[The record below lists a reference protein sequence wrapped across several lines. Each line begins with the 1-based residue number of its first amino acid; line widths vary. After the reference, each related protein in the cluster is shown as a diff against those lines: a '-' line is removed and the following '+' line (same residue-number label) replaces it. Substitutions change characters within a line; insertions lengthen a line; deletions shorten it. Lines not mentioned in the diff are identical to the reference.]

1 MKRLLITT
9 FLLAL
14 IVLFAA
20 APARAQ
26 AESFDFHVSFG
37 TDVAIGSYRW
47 NEYEASPYG
56 SVASLHGNPVPS
68 IEGEY
73 SSGPDGFGF
82 SYGTAA
88 ALITLPEGCDLI
100 DITWDSFEEDTYSTG
115 GIFVDLWLYDEEMDT
130 IGSTFSGYA
139 GGPQGEWTTNGPV
152 DEIVDPGADARY
164 LEVNLRATIAAT
176 FVPMEGGEVALDNV
190 HFTCE
195 GIEEPPDP
203 PGAIFWQPI
212 QESEQIDVFTP
223 VDEETDE
230 ILAAS
235 RITAAAVYSTDD
247 LKLNSAAVVQVY
259 SAIPGVIGSVV
270 QTTDSLYAVRIDG
283 SGEAAGF
290 TATYSNLSTVYVL
303 PGDTVEG
310 GCVIGVAGPQFAAVD
325 GVTDPSYK
333 QIIFSVAEDDPEE
346 ELGILQDWTVYADPH
361 GSEVCGS
368 LLRYEDC
375 INNNPKFEE
384 NGSAWSYGNSGSYT
398 DNAPERGPGF
408 VMLLG
413 GQYASQEIW
422 LPVMETYYVTVA
434 STPQGPDAT
443 LSVQLGDMTIDQV
456 ITPTLPGTTVI
467 TEFGPYTGM
476 EPSAP
481 GHIYT
486 LAVTNEDPPTAPYGT
501 YVNFVCMHIDG
512 ADSRTPPAACYF
524 SNPKFDE
531 DDSWVLAGG
540 ASIES
545 ALGVG
550 GFLSMPLSSTASQGV
565 YLYAFPAEP
574 GQYRVTI
581 SARQEGLIADIGGDT
596 ILSASIDS
604 PALDD
609 TATFNVHNTVLMKKF
624 VHEFEVDVGDV
635 ADGDYILEVT
645 DLDAGVDSI
654 QIGEVCL
661 EPVGGQWPGYGNS
674 ANKAP
679 TCDSCS
685 FPGINLDPTIW
696 LAWLGCLFTSFVC
709 KIPAWIAIITA
720 PMTAIFNFLGLIGR
734 WFAVVGFRFGVFL
747 QSLISS
753 VVALLSGVLIGAIN
767 GVWAALNS
775 LPLIQEIVDRFGLAE
790 IIAAAITG
798 VIFGILASILSVIQ
812 IMASFAQIAGIFL
825 AAMMDA
831 VNGTSTVDTGMP
843 VCASLPTE
851 DALYPLCMGLD
862 LVDLMMTVFPA
873 LNAWIYAA
881 IGVLGYFT
889 ATHIFARV
897 GQTFGD
903 VS

>member
-1 MKRLLITT
+1 MKKLLITT
-9 FLLAL
+9 FLLILIAL
-14 IVLFAA
+14 IA
-20 APARAQ
+20 APSASAQ
-26 AESFDFHVSFG
+26 TAYEFHISFG
-37 TDVAIGSYRW
+37 PDHDSGTYLWDDYVFEDSKGVVASTYGDPVPAAHGVPGTVIEGVDFTTIGFLVALPDGCSMTGID
-47 NEYEASPYG
+47 YEWYYLDAVGNSVGHSADLLDDELAEVYAITEHAAPGAEEVWTSFSG
-56 SVASLHGNPVPS
+56 SVPEVEATYLR
-68 IEGEY
+68 IELYTIFE
-73 SSGPDGFGF
+73 SGV
-82 SYGTAA
+82 A
-88 ALITLPEGCDLI
+88 
-100 DITWDSFEEDTYSTG
+100 TG
-115 GIFVDLWLYDEEMDT
+115 GYI
-130 IGSTFSGYA
+130 
-139 GGPQGEWTTNGPV
+139 
-152 DEIVDPGADARY
+152 
-164 LEVNLRATIAAT
+164 
-176 FVPMEGGEVALDNV
+176 ALDNV
-190 HFTCE
+190 HFICE
-195 GIEEPPDP
+195 GIDEPDEPPA
-203 PGAIFWQPI
+203 GIVFWQPI

-259 SAIPGVIGSVV
+259 SSIPGVIGSVV
-270 QTTDSLYAVRIDG
+270 QTADGVYAVRIDG
-283 SGEAAGF
+283 SGDAAGF
-290 TATYSNLSTVYVL
+290 TAVYSNLSTVYVL

-346 ELGILQDWTVYADPH
+346 ELGILQDWTVYEDPH

-375 INNNPKFEE
+375 VNNNPKFEE
-384 NGSAWSYGNSGSYT
+384 NGSAWSYGNSSSYT
-398 DNAPERGPGF
+398 DNSPERGPGF

-422 LPVMETYYVTVA
+422 LPVMETYYVTIA

-443 LSVQLGDMTIDQV
+443 LSVQLGDMTIEQV

-486 LAVTNEDPPTAPYGT
+486 LAVTNEDPPTAPYGM
-501 YVNFVCMHIDG
+501 YINFVCMHIDG
-512 ADSRTPPAACYF
+512 SDSRTPPAACYF
-524 SNPKFDE
+524 SNPKFDQ

-550 GFLSMPLSSTASQGV
+550 GFLSMPLDSTASQGV

-609 TATFNVHNTVLMKKF
+609 TATFNVHNTILMVKF

-747 QSLISS
+747 QGLISS

-767 GVWAALNS
+767 GVWAALNT
-775 LPLIQEIVDRFGLAE
+775 LPLIQEIVDRFGLAQ

-798 VIFGILASILSVIQ
+798 AIFGILASILSVIQ

-873 LNAWIYAA
+873 LNAWIFAA